1 MNETDKK
8 HEVGAKMPVER
19 YIFSLNKELLSLR
32 CIEMDEVCKRLFA
45 DKESVELIYDGD
57 SRVFNIDWKDEII
70 TGRGIM
76 GFFKDMPEGGMFI
89 EPLENNSFFITPPEK
104 EFANIL
110 KTSREHEVLTN
121 MAAFTPMGGAWM
133 NVYQDAS
140 VIKGAGRR
148 EDLIC
153 LSHLSRIE
161 KFQYQIN
168 TVTRVFNDFRGRAI
182 LADEV
187 GLGKT
192 IEAGMAMTEYIMRGL
207 VKNVLILTPAS
218 LVDQWYMEMKALFN
232 QDFIRSDDP
241 VFKSDG
247 QSAWYK
253 HKKIIASISAAK
265 RKGISEFIIAGSYD
279 MIIVDEAH
287 HLKNRKSVAWQFVNA
302 LNKKYMLLLSATPVQ
317 NSLEELYNLITL
329 IRPGQLKTYSYFKK
343 NFVADKSGL
352 EVKNK
357 LKLKE
362 LMASAM
368 IRNRRSQ
375 VDIKFT
381 KRFAATKSLKST
393 KAEKQL
399 YEDVST
405 FVRREYSVGNLSKM
419 SLKNIQE
426 RIGSCPYAA
435 AKSLES
441 MLENS
446 RISDAAQM
454 AVFHRDAAALARE
467 PSVKMLELVK
477 IINEFDMP
485 MLIFTKY
492 RSTLESLTMFLRQEN
507 FTVAEFHGS
516 MRRAEKEAQ
525 IQRFRDGAKVLV
537 STETGGEG
545 RNLQFCNGL
554 INFDLPWNPMA
565 IEQRIGRL
573 HRIGQ
578 ERDVYVFNLCNQ
590 DTVEHHILEILD
602 KKINMFELAV
612 GEVDMIL
619 GDLEEERDFSEMV
632 MDLWVRSSDA
642 ADMERDMEALGERL
656 LLNKQHLER
665 VKGLDDTLFE

>member
-1 MNETDKK
+1 
-8 HEVGAKMPVER
+8 
-19 YIFSLNKELLSLR
+19 
-32 CIEMDEVCKRLFA
+32 MDDVCQRLFA
-45 DKESVELIYDGD
+45 GRKAVRLVHDGVT
-57 SRVFNIDWKDEII
+57 REFNIDWNDQVLS
-70 TGRGIM
+70 GRGIV
-76 GFFKDMPEGGMFI
+76 GFFKDIPEGSMF
-89 EPLENNSFFITPPEK
+89 LEQGENDTFAIIPPEK
-104 EFANIL
+104 DFDTLGVTGRDNEVMAQMATFASASA
-110 KTSREHEVLTN
+110 T
-121 MAAFTPMGGAWM
+121 WM
-133 NVYQDAS
+133 NVYQDAAL
-140 VIKGAGRR
+140 IKNASRR

-153 LSHLSRIE
+153 LGHLGRIE
-161 KFQYQIN
+161 KFGYQID
-168 TVTRVFNDFRGRAI
+168 TVTRIFNDFRGRAI

-207 VKNVLILTPAS
+207 VRNILILTPAS
-218 LVDQWYMEMKALFN
+218 LVDQWYMEMKTLFN

-241 VFKSDG
+241 AFKKDG
-247 QSAWYK
+247 NEAWGK
-253 HKKIIASISAAK
+253 HKKIIASISGAK
-265 RKGISEFIIAGSYD
+265 RKGVSEHIIATPYD
-279 MIIVDEAH
+279 MVIVDEAH

-343 NFVADKSGL
+343 NFIADKSGL

-357 LKLKE
+357 VKLKE

-381 KRFAATKSLKST
+381 KRFATTKSLKSNAT
-393 KAEKQL
+393 EKAL
-399 YEDVST
+399 YEDISA
-405 FVRREYSVGNLSKM
+405 FVRQEYASGILSKM
-419 SLKNIQE
+419 TLKNIQE

-435 AKSLES
+435 ALSIEALINNDKLNDAIHEQMTIFHKTSL
-441 MLENS
+441 
-446 RISDAAQM
+446 
-454 AVFHRDAAALARE
+454 ALAQE
-467 PSVKMLELVK
+467 PSVKMMELAK
-477 IINEFDMP
+477 LLKEFDAP
-485 MLIFTKY
+485 MLVFTKY
-492 RSTLESLTMFLRQEN
+492 RTTLDALGKFLRQEN
-507 FTVAEFHGS
+507 FDVAEFHGS

-525 IQRFRDGAKVLV
+525 IKRFREGAKVLI

-554 INFDLPWNPMA
+554 VNFDLPWNPMA
-565 IEQRIGRL
+565 IEQRIGRI

-578 ERDVYVFNLCNQ
+578 EQDVYVFNLCAQ
-590 DTVEHHILEILD
+590 DTVEHHILQILD

-619 GDLEEERDFSEMV
+619 GDLQEEQDFSEMV
-632 MDLWVRSSDA
+632 MDFWVRSESNE
-642 ADMERDMEALGERL
+642 DMERDMETLGERL

-665 VKGLDDTLFE
+665 VKSLDDTLFEG